1 MVQVRNEY
9 KVSVG
14 GNYSFIESA
23 LELVRH
29 HEVAEV
35 RVHVNRELLTCGS
48 VFGPKPVARAAQPL
62 DLAAQFLGLRTV
74 VIVLDHVW
82 IDLDP
87 ARAPLNH
94 WM

>member
-1 MVQVRNEY
+1 MRYEY
-9 KVSVG
+9 EIGVG

-62 DLAAQFLGLRTV
+62 DLAAKFFGLGAV
-74 VIVLDHVW
+74 VIKLDHVW